1 MVELKNVSKAF
12 KKKIVLNNIQYT
24 LEEGIYG
31 LLGPNGAGKTTL
43 IRAIANLYD
52 VQHGE
57 ILIDGVNI
65 KKQNKLGNIGYL
77 PQKFGVFSDLTVQEM
92 MEYFANV
99 KKINWKER
107 KKQIEECLNVV
118 NLENEKK
125 KKAHHLSGG
134 MIRRLGIAQAL
145 LGNPKLMLLDEP
157 TAGLDPKERIRFK
170 GIISKIRKGKTI
182 LISTH
187 IVEDIEA
194 CCNHIIVMKDGV
206 ILKGGTNEEIR
217 NFARNRICEMEKNS
231 LGGLQV
237 PYYVEREYEK
247 NDQVFCRVIVSRDTN
262 FAKMEP
268 TIEDGYMCLLKG
280 DELCGWESETD

>member
-12 KKKIVLNNIQYT
+12 KKKIVLNNIHYT

-43 IRAIANLYD
+43 IRTIANLYD

-57 ILIDGVNI
+57 ILIDGINI

-77 PQKFGVFSDLTVQEM
+77 PQKFGVFTDLTVQEM
-92 MEYFANV
+92 MDYFANV

-107 KKQIEECLNVV
+107 KKQIEECLKVA
-118 NLENEKK
+118 NLESEKK
-125 KKAHHLSGG
+125 KKAGHLSGG

-157 TAGLDPKERIRFK
+157 TAGLDPEERIRFK

-194 CCNHIIVMKDGV
+194 CCNHILVMKDGV

-217 NFARNRICEMEKNS
+217 NFAKNRICEVEKDS
-231 LGGLQV
+231 LEELHV
-237 PYYVEREYEK
+237 SYYVEREYEK
-247 NDQVFCRVIVSRDTN
+247 NDQIFSRVIVSGDTN
-262 FAKMEP
+262 IAKTEP

-280 DELCGWESETD
+280 DELCGRESETD